1 MAQIREITSG
11 LQFPEGPVAMDDGS
25 VLVVEIKRGT
35 LTRVKPDGKQQ
46 IIANVGGGPNGA
58 AIGPDGACYI
68 CNDGGFEWM
77 EMDGMTVPGHTPHS
91 YTRGSI
97 QRVDLNTG
105 KVEVLYTQCDGH
117 ALKGPNDIVFDKH
130 GGMWFTDFGKTY
142 DRSRDRTGIFYA
154 KTDGSFIKE
163 VVFPM
168 DGPNG
173 IGLGPNDKMLYVAET
188 FTARVW
194 QWEVSGPGELKRVAG
209 VGGPLLEGPG
219 GATLLAG
226 LPGYQLLD
234 SLAVDAEGWVSVA
247 TIINGGITSI
257 SPDGKKI
264 EHTPLPD
271 PLTTNVCFGGK
282 DMRTAYA
289 TLSGTGKLVAYDSPR
304 AGLRLNFNA

>member
-1 MAQIREITSG
+1 MAQIRELTSG
-11 LQFPEGPVAMDDGS
+11 LQFPEGPIAMDDGS

-35 LTRVKPDGKQQ
+35 LTRVKPDGTQQ
-46 IIANVGGGPNGA
+46 IIAHTGGGPNGA

-68 CNDGGFEWM
+68 TNDGGFEWA
-77 EMDGMTVPGHTPHS
+77 EMGGLTVPGHTPHD

-117 ALKGPNDIVFDKH
+117 MLKGPNDLVFDKQ
-130 GGMWFTDFGKTY
+130 GGMWFTDHGKTY
-142 DRSRDRTGIFYA
+142 DRTRDRTGVFYA
-154 KTDGSFIKE
+154 KPDGSMIKE

-168 DGPNG
+168 EGPNG
-173 IGLGPNDKMLYVAET
+173 IGLGPNDNKLYVAET

-194 QWEVSGPGELKRVAG
+194 QWELAGPGELKRSPG

-219 GATLLAG
+219 GASLLTG

-234 SLAVDAEGWVSVA
+234 SLAVDVDGWVHVA
-247 TIINGGITSI
+247 TIINGGVTAI
-257 SPDGKKI
+257 SPDGKTI
-264 EHTPLPD
+264 EHTALPD

-289 TLSGTGKLVAYDSPR
+289 TLSGTGKLVAYEAKRP
-304 AGLRLNFNA
+304 GLRLHFNA